1 MIFFNFTHV
10 FRSDDFNDPYHLE
23 GTSTL
28 NTIEAIDLGAI
39 PADSPSLNYSSDQ
52 YRINEWYS
60 AWLPDLTKRQDSK
73 TTYTVQITD
82 FFGNNDTFVWHGPP
96 AANDNPGPVK
106 WVRPYF
112 DCGRSDKWVYG
123 ATCEYYTAFPSADL
137 ISRE

>member
-1 MIFFNFTHV
+1 MN
-10 FRSDDFNDPYHLE
+10 RSDDFNDPYHLE

-28 NTIEAIDLGAI
+28 NTIEAVDLGAI
-39 PADSPSLNYSSDQ
+39 PPDSPSQNYSSDQ

-60 AWLPDLTKRQDSK
+60 SWLPDLTKRQDSK

-123 ATCEYYTAFPSADL
+123 ASCEYPWCLYRL
-137 ISRE
+137 VSR

>member
-1 MIFFNFTHV
+1 M
-10 FRSDDFNDPYHLE
+10 
-23 GTSTL
+23 

-39 PADSPSLNYSSDQ
+39 PADSPSLNYSSDL

-60 AWLPDLTKRQDSK
+60 SWLPDLTKRQDSK

-112 DCGRSDKWVYG
+112 DCARSDKWVYG
-123 ATCEYYTAFPSADL
+123 ATCEY
-137 ISRE
+137 